1 MHIVRPDL
9 ELRGVLIHY
18 RLVFLDISIIIM
30 HLLAVLAILY
40 FFDVILVV
48 VRDLPGAFPEGLVE
62 FQAVTLVLLAEDRL
76 LEPFIFIVEEHG
88 EHFAGH
94 LLDIPVYVHLAPGES
109 LDAAGR
115 LEVVTDR

>member
-1 MHIVRPDL
+1 MHIVRSDL

-48 VRDLPGAFPEGLVE
+48 RDLPGAFPEGLVE

-76 LEPFIFIVEEHG
+76 LEPLIFIVEEHG

-94 LLDIPVYVHLAPGES
+94 LLDIAVHVHLAPGES

-115 LEVVTDR
+115 LEIVTDR